1 MQLSFSIV
9 GTGNMAWFLAE
20 RLNAAGHHF
29 EGIYGRN
36 LLAANEIVAQ
46 YPALIYSAP
55 EAIPDKENHICLLA
69 VKDDAIPAIAAQL
82 HFQETVLVHTAG
94 SVSIELLA
102 DAAVHYGV
110 VWPVYSITRGRHFL
124 RQDIPMVTQSN
135 DHNPLTGILAV
146 SISPL
151 SGPMSE
157 AQRFQLHMAAVF
169 ANNFTNHL
177 IAVSESLCAGQH
189 IAFDYLKPLIEQ
201 TFERLQ
207 QQSPGALQTGPARRG
222 DQATQQKHMDLLQ
235 NQPELAAV
243 YQSLSIS
250 IRKMYENHEQ

>member
-20 RLNAAGHHF
+20 RLSAAGHHF

-36 LLAANEIVAQ
+36 LLAAQEIAAQ
-46 YPALIYSAP
+46 YPTLIYTSLA
-55 EAIPDKENHICLLA
+55 EIPDREHHICLLA
-69 VKDDAIPAIAAQL
+69 VKDDALPAIAAQL
-82 HFQETVLVHTAG
+82 RFQETSLVHTAG
-94 SVSIELLA
+94 SVSIAVLA
-102 DAAVHYGV
+102 PSAKHYGV
-110 VWPVYSITRGRHFL
+110 IWPVYSITRSRHFL
-124 RQDIPMVTQSN
+124 RQDVPLVTESN
-135 DHNPLTGILAV
+135 DGSTLIGTLAG
-146 SISPL
+146 SISGL
-151 SGPMSE
+151 SGAMGE
-157 AQRFQLHMAAVF
+157 AQRFQLHLSAVF

-177 IAVSESLCAGQH
+177 IAVSEQLCAGQH

-207 QQSPGALQTGPARRG
+207 HQSPQNLQTGPAIRG
-222 DQATQQKHMDLLQ
+222 DEATQQKHRDLLKD
-235 NQPELAAV
+235 QPELAAV